1 MDKSLLPLLKLKG
14 WLEAYLLFHMI
25 YEWGVPAYTKITK
38 KLCGELLCSPT
49 KGKKAYELLEFYWL
63 IKSSDIV
70 TWFTPDFSVP
80 PPTKDNKY
88 KDLVPLILKLL
99 PWEYKSSV
107 SLIRTIGK
115 DIVEASEM
123 KRYSIEEFIPIVIK
137 EIQKDNFWKDKLTSE
152 TFIRKFNLLY
162 WKVYMNIAKKPWQ
175 DLSSLKEIF

>member
-1 MDKSLLPLLKLKG
+1 MVTHLLPLLKLKD
-14 WLEAYLLFHMI
+14 WLEAYLLFHLLLDDQDN
-25 YEWGVPAYTKITK
+25 KLTK
-38 KLCGELLCSPT
+38 KRCWELLSSPT

-63 IKSSDIV
+63 IKDGRVDNS
-70 TWFTPDFSVP
+70 FTPDFSVP
-80 PPTKDNKY
+80 PPTKENKY
-88 KDLVPLILKLL
+88 KNLVPLILKFL

-115 DIVEASEM
+115 DIVEASES

-162 WKVYMNIAKKPWQ
+162 PKIQWWIAKKPWQ